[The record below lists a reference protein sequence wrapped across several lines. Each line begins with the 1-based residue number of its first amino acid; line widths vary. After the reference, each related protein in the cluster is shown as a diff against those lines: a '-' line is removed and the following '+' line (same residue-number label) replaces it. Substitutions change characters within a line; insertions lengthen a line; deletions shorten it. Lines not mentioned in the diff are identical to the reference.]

1 MSCPLKHQITWNHSL
16 SFDVDALHNTLFWM
30 KQIEH
35 LPETSLNQQ
44 STPCSPP
51 VCGFNL
57 SKRIEVLSNPAKRM
71 CIQKCPKKKARS
83 KELYRVWKQPGE
95 NDSEILEEA
104 RRWLE
109 TNNSD
114 CFQQKLFVWHIQ
126 PSNPSFVIRRDPPP
140 FASDRFWKSWWSRRQ
155 MATVESF
162 HGI

>member
-1 MSCPLKHQITWNHSL
+1 MPLKASNHLEAFLFICIATPTKLL

-83 KELYRVWKQPGE
+83 KSSYVGQQGIVQ
-95 NDSEILEEA
+95 SVEA
-104 RRWLE
+104 TWGKWFR
-109 TNNSD
+109 NSG
-114 CFQQKLFVWHIQ
+114 
-126 PSNPSFVIRRDPPP
+126 R
-140 FASDRFWKSWWSRRQ
+140 
-155 MATVESF
+155 
-162 HGI
+162 G